1 MILHFNNPTIFQDEG
16 VRSEAVKVTKEEG
29 GFHLKGNDEMVND
42 AEMAELMKFKE
53 MCASGDCKAMP
64 SKQKMQIKVKIS
76 VIYIK
81 T

>member
-1 MILHFNNPTIFQDEG
+1 
-16 VRSEAVKVTKEEG
+16 
-29 GFHLKGNDEMVND
+29 MVND

-76 VIYIK
+76 VILYQNLKHVRLPFDELMSLQNKSDFDKIRQVSSK
-81 T
+81 

>member
-1 MILHFNNPTIFQDEG
+1 
-16 VRSEAVKVTKEEG
+16 
-29 GFHLKGNDEMVND
+29 MVND

-76 VIYIK
+76 VILYQNLKHVRLHFDELMSLQNKSDFDKIGQVSSK
-81 T
+81 

>member
-1 MILHFNNPTIFQDEG
+1 M
-16 VRSEAVKVTKEEG
+16 RSEPVKVTKEEG
-29 GFHLKGNDEMVND
+29 EFHLKGDDEMVND
-42 AEMAELMKFKE
+42 AEMDELMKFKE

>member
-1 MILHFNNPTIFQDEG
+1 M
-16 VRSEAVKVTKEEG
+16 KVTKEEG
-29 GFHLKGNDEMVND
+29 GFHLKGDDEMVND

-81 T
+81 TCLSPFWRTYVFTK